1 MDYGMRRLSSPSR
14 RRVEAC
20 APSDCEKSP
29 DGFLRISTEC
39 NETGSARE
47 SVRSRRGGTSD
58 EGVAVQ
64 PS

>member
-39 NETGSARE
+39 NDDR
-47 SVRSRRGGTSD
+47 
-58 EGVAVQ
+58 
-64 PS
+64 